1 MNYFELYD
9 GEEAVLNRIEQL
21 KSEGFYEA
29 DIHLLGRDD
38 MEFTALDYTEVVY
51 HKHMLEEHGLR
62 EILSKNESAE
72 RFLNGYDLS
81 EEEIERYLFKI
92 SEGNYMMYYN
102 DDVLQE
108 REEEKTGNDRSS
120 EADLTDNEVDR

>member
-9 GEEAVLNRIEQL
+9 SEEAVLNRIEQL

-92 SEGNYMMYYN
+92 SEGNYMIYYN

-108 REEEKTGNDRSS
+108 RDEEKEGNDRSS
-120 EADLTDNEVDR
+120 EADLTDNEIDR